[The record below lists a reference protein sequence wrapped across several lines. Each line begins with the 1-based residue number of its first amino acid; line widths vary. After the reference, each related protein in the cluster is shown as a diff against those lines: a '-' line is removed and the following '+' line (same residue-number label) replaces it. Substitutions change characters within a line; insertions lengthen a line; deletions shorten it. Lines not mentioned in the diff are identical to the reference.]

1 MHFNGEIM
9 EYSNR
14 DLSGEQIGLSCMKL
28 PEVCTPVYREIV
40 KEMAEVIKNAQIRDI
55 FYSLS
60 TGEDMQIISKRTGIS
75 LRNLAYMYKKA
86 SREVRLEWKPYSEWK
101 QKLDNAYVRCRN
113 YESLLLNSHDMSR
126 QSLRNVII
134 VVKDQDIPS
143 EYVNL
148 LVTPL
153 EELEINFRT
162 LRALRKYNI
171 YQLEDLLRF
180 IKYNG
185 FDALRIVPGM
195 GIKSTE
201 QLYEKLKDKNIR
213 ENKNT
218 CALFPYLFV

>member
-9 EYSNR
+9 EYSNT
-14 DLSGEQIGLSCMKL
+14 DQIGLSCMKL

-40 KEMAEVIKNAQIRDI
+40 KEMAEVIKDAQIRDI

-60 TGEDMQIISKRTGIS
+60 TGEDMQIISKRTGVS
-75 LRNLAYMYKKA
+75 PRNLAYMYKKA
-86 SREVRLEWKPYSEWK
+86 SREVCLEWKPYSEWK

-113 YESLLLNSHDMSR
+113 YESLLLNSHDISR
-126 QSLRNVII
+126 QNFRSVII
-134 VVKDQDIPS
+134 VIKDQDIPS

-153 EELEINFRT
+153 GKLGINFRA

-195 GIKSTE
+195 GGKSAE
-201 QLYEKLKDKNIR
+201 QLYEKLKDKNIL
-213 ENKNT
+213 EDKDT
-218 CALFPYLFV
+218 CVLFRYLFV